1 MRGAGEQGADSEEM
15 GLSQRWLGQELGADL
30 DRKPPAEAGEGTG
43 GGDHCAS
50 LPLVTGAADSLHL

>member
-1 MRGAGEQGADSEEM
+1 MLGSRGQI
-15 GLSQRWLGQELGADL
+15 QRRWAYLKDGWDRNSGADL